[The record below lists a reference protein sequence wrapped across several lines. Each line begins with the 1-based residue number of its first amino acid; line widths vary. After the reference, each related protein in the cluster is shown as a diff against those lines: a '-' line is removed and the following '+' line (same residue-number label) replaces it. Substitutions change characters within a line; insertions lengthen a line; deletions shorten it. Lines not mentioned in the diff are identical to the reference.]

1 MSDKNTASCTMTL
14 KVNKGKTLSSQES
27 SHANS
32 YYDRFLQCPRREN
45 PFLSK
50 CDSQAISVRAT
61 VRPSLH
67 HTQTT
72 LSSHGQQQTASSFP
86 MMDHSA
92 QRQLSVCSELA
103 LEGAALSLRAHHIL
117 YVFHIF
123 VRATH
128 TCSIYIAPPRNS
140 TFFKRKKT
148 NKENKKQTNK
158 QQHIQRRR
166 RERE

>member
-67 HTQTT
+67 HTPDREAREMYETVADT
-72 LSSHGQQQTASSFP
+72 CGEKRARL
-86 MMDHSA
+86 
-92 QRQLSVCSELA
+92 
-103 LEGAALSLRAHHIL
+103 LENHKMA
-117 YVFHIF
+117 
-123 VRATH
+123 
-128 TCSIYIAPPRNS
+128 
-140 TFFKRKKT
+140 
-148 NKENKKQTNK
+148 
-158 QQHIQRRR
+158 
-166 RERE
+166 